1 MWGFLAQL
9 LVHCESKWSWTANMF
24 TIFMDRDQI
33 PFNCACAM
41 EKQTTLVAPRTHA
54 KKKK

>member
-1 MWGFLAQL
+1 
-9 LVHCESKWSWTANMF
+9 MF